1 MSPRGDLE
9 VRDDLVISRD
19 ELVEVASRS
28 GGPGGQH
35 VNKTSTRVTI
45 RWNIARSASVTDAQ
59 RNRLLAALRSR
70 LTRGDELMLHS
81 DGYRSQLRNREEVRE
96 RLAEVVRGALVE
108 HAQRRAT
115 RPSNAARRRRTDEK
129 TRRGATKRNRGPVEI
144 GATGLKDL
152 ELTPV
157 ELK

>member
-45 RWNIARSASVTDAQ
+45 RWNIARSASLSEAQ
-59 RNRLLAALRSR
+59 RNRLLTTLRSR
-70 LTRGDELMLHS
+70 LTRGNELMLHS
-81 DGYRSQLRNREEVRE
+81 DGNRSQLRNREEVRE
-96 RLAEVVRGALVE
+96 RLAEIVRDALVE
-108 HAQRRAT
+108 RAQRRRT
-115 RPSNAARRRRTDEK
+115 RPSNAARARRTDEK
-129 TRRGATKRNRGPVEI
+129 TRRGTTKRNRGPVDRDS
-144 GATGLKDL
+144 G
-152 ELTPV
+152 
-157 ELK
+157 